1 LEKTILKVEE
11 SKNAAKLEK
20 HLQIC
25 RQHSA
30 ALK

>member
-1 LEKTILKVEE
+1 MEKTILKVEE

-25 RQHSA
+25 R
-30 ALK
+30 